1 MIRKAWEDSR
11 KPQGAYKA
19 ATTGAQIRDRF
30 FTVVE
35 EVEAKLGGLAI
46 GIASAEG
53 VLMVHPKLK
62 EELRKQPDA
71 DVLEVALTYC
81 FVTTDSR
88 RRLNESWP
96 SQVARY
102 RGKANSDETL
112 REKSGLLA
120 AYVVNNLDAT
130 DPAALAEAH
139 EKMRKITG
147 AIQRRNAFIR
157 APYAMD
163 SPIPRHSSRINP
175 ELLEE
180 SDMAKGETSDEQ
192 DCIVRVEE
200 AAVWYRV
207 LDELA
212 FRFIRGQRDIFMDFL
227 QDDLARNLALL
238 GSSPDLIDG
247 TMAARSR
254 EYAEYRQWVP
264 AENASEKGTL
274 LWEAAKHVGEPI
286 GLNEHPVFLLQFGIR
301 LLKKLENALI
311 GDLLVGKAVA

>member
-1 MIRKAWEDSR
+1 MGLFDKLFGRRASPEAEQAKAIIRKAWENSR

-35 EVEAKLGGLAI
+35 EVEAKLSEPAI
-46 GIASAEG
+46 GVASAEG
-53 VLMVHPKLK
+53 VLMVHPKLE

-71 DVLEVALTYC
+71 DVLEVALTHC
-81 FVTTDSR
+81 FITTDAR

-96 SQVARY
+96 SQVTRY

-120 AYVVNNLDAT
+120 AYLVNNLDA
-130 DPAALAEAH
+130 AE
-139 EKMRKITG
+139 
-147 AIQRRNAFIR
+147 
-157 APYAMD
+157 
-163 SPIPRHSSRINP
+163 
-175 ELLEE
+175 
-180 SDMAKGETSDEQ
+180 MAEGETSDEQ
-192 DCIVRVEE
+192 DCVVRVEE

-212 FRFIRGQRDIFMDFL
+212 FRFIRGQRDIFMGFL
-227 QDDLARNLALL
+227 QDDLALDLALL
-238 GSSPDLIDG
+238 GSSPDLISG

-264 AENASEKGTL
+264 AENAGAKGTL
-274 LWEAAKHVGEPI
+274 LWEAAKHVAEPI
-286 GLNEHPVFLLQFGIR
+286 GLNTHPVFLLQFGTR
-301 LLKKLENALI
+301 LLEKLNGALV
-311 GDLLVGKAVA
+311 GDLLVGRETS

>member
-1 MIRKAWEDSR
+1 MGLFDKLFGRRASPEAEQAKAIIRKAWENSQ

-35 EVEAKLGGLAI
+35 EVEAKLGGPAV

-53 VLMVHPKLK
+53 VLMVHPKL
-62 EELRKQPDA
+62 EDELRKQPDA
-71 DVLEVALTYC
+71 DVLEVALTHC
-81 FVTTDSR
+81 FITTDAR

-102 RGKANSDETL
+102 RGKPNSDEML

-120 AYVVNNLDAT
+120 AYVVNNLDA
-130 DPAALAEAH
+130 AEMA
-139 EKMRKITG
+139 
-147 AIQRRNAFIR
+147 
-157 APYAMD
+157 
-163 SPIPRHSSRINP
+163 
-175 ELLEE
+175 E
-180 SDMAKGETSDEQ
+180 SETSDEQ
-192 DCIVRVEE
+192 DCIIRVEE

-227 QDDLARNLALL
+227 QDDMALNLALL
-238 GSSPDLIDG
+238 GSSPDLIDE

-264 AENASEKGTL
+264 AENAGAKGTL

-286 GLNEHPVFLLQFGIR
+286 GLNMHPVFLLQFGTR
-301 LLKKLENALI
+301 VLEKLNGALV
-311 GDLLVGKAVA
+311 GDLLVGGETS

>member
-1 MIRKAWEDSR
+1 MRISFNRRLFTRRASPEAEQAKEIIRRAWEDSR
-11 KPQGAYKA
+11 KPQGAYKS
-19 ATTGAQIRDRF
+19 ATSGAKIRDRF
-30 FTVVE
+30 FTVIE
-35 EVEAKLGGLAI
+35 EVEAKLGGPAI

-53 VLMVHPKLK
+53 VLMVHPKFE
-62 EELRKQPDA
+62 EELCKQPDA
-71 DVLEVALTYC
+71 DVLEVALTHC
-81 FVTTDSR
+81 FVTTDAR

-102 RGKANSDETL
+102 RGKANFDETL

-120 AYVVNNLDAT
+120 AYVVYNLDA
-130 DPAALAEAH
+130 AE
-139 EKMRKITG
+139 
-147 AIQRRNAFIR
+147 
-157 APYAMD
+157 
-163 SPIPRHSSRINP
+163 
-175 ELLEE
+175 
-180 SDMAKGETSDEQ
+180 MAEGETSDEQ

-212 FRFIRGQRDIFMDFL
+212 FRFVRGQRDVFMDFL
-227 QDDLARNLALL
+227 QDDLALNLALL

-264 AENASEKGTL
+264 AENAGAKGTL

-286 GLNEHPVFLLQFGIR
+286 GLNTHFVFLLQFGTR
-301 LLKKLENALI
+301 LLEKLNGALV
-311 GDLLVGKAVA
+311 GELLVGREAS

>member
-1 MIRKAWEDSR
+1 MGLFDKLFGRRASPEAEQVKAIMRKAWENSG

-19 ATTGAQIRDRF
+19 AATGAEIRDRF
-30 FTVVE
+30 FAVIE
-35 EVEAKLGGLAI
+35 EVEAKLGSPAI

-53 VLMVHPKLK
+53 VLMVHPKLE

-71 DVLEVALTYC
+71 DVLEVALTHC
-81 FVTTDSR
+81 FITTDGR

-120 AYVVNNLDAT
+120 AYVVKNLDA
-130 DPAALAEAH
+130 AEMA
-139 EKMRKITG
+139 
-147 AIQRRNAFIR
+147 
-157 APYAMD
+157 
-163 SPIPRHSSRINP
+163 
-175 ELLEE
+175 E
-180 SDMAKGETSDEQ
+180 SETSDEQ

-200 AAVWYRV
+200 AAIWYRV

-212 FRFIRGQRDIFMDFL
+212 FRFVRGQRDIFMDFL
-227 QDDLARNLALL
+227 QDDLALNLALL
-238 GSSPDLIDG
+238 GSSPDLIDQ

-264 AENASEKGTL
+264 AENAGAKGTL

-286 GLNEHPVFLLQFGIR
+286 GLNAHPVFLLQFGTR
-301 LLKKLENALI
+301 LLERLNDALV
-311 GDLLVGKAVA
+311 GDLLVGRETS

>member
-1 MIRKAWEDSR
+1 MGLFDKLFGRRASPEAEQVKAIMRKAWENSG

-19 ATTGAQIRDRF
+19 ATTGAEIRDRF
-30 FTVVE
+30 FAVIE
-35 EVEAKLGGLAI
+35 EVEAKLGSPAI

-53 VLMVHPKLK
+53 VLMVHPKLE

-71 DVLEVALTYC
+71 DVLEVALTHC
-81 FVTTDSR
+81 FITTDGR

-96 SQVARY
+96 SQVVRY

-120 AYVVNNLDAT
+120 AYVVNNLDA
-130 DPAALAEAH
+130 AEMA
-139 EKMRKITG
+139 
-147 AIQRRNAFIR
+147 
-157 APYAMD
+157 
-163 SPIPRHSSRINP
+163 
-175 ELLEE
+175 E
-180 SDMAKGETSDEQ
+180 SETSDEQ

-200 AAVWYRV
+200 AAIWYRV

-212 FRFIRGQRDIFMDFL
+212 FRFVRGQRDIFMDFL
-227 QDDLARNLALL
+227 QDDLALNLALL
-238 GSSPDLIDG
+238 GSSPDLIDQ

-264 AENASEKGTL
+264 AENAGAKGTL

-286 GLNEHPVFLLQFGIR
+286 GLNAHPVFLLQFGTR
-301 LLKKLENALI
+301 LLERLNDALV
-311 GDLLVGKAVA
+311 GDLLVGRETS

>member
-1 MIRKAWEDSR
+1 MGLFDKLFSRRASPEAEQAKAIIREAWENSG

-35 EVEAKLGGLAI
+35 EVEARLGGLAI
-46 GIASAEG
+46 GVASAEG
-53 VLMVHPKLK
+53 VLMVHPKLE

-71 DVLEVALTYC
+71 DVLEVALTHC

-88 RRLNESWP
+88 RRFNESWP

-120 AYVVNNLDAT
+120 AYVVNNLDA
-130 DPAALAEAH
+130 LEMAEG
-139 EKMRKITG
+139 E
-147 AIQRRNAFIR
+147 
-157 APYAMD
+157 
-163 SPIPRHSSRINP
+163 IP
-175 ELLEE
+175 
-180 SDMAKGETSDEQ
+180 DDE
-192 DCIVRVEE
+192 DCIVRIEE

-227 QDDLARNLALL
+227 QDDLALNLALL
-238 GSSPDLIDG
+238 GSSPDMIDG

-264 AENASEKGTL
+264 AENAGAKGTL

-286 GLNEHPVFLLQFGIR
+286 GMNAHPVFLLQFGTR
-301 LLKKLENALI
+301 LLEKLENALI
-311 GDLLVGKAVA
+311 GDLLVGKEVA

>member
-1 MIRKAWEDSR
+1 MGLFDKLFGRRASPEAERAKAIIRKAWENSQ

-35 EVEAKLGGLAI
+35 EVEATLGGPAI
-46 GIASAEG
+46 GVASAEG
-53 VLMVHPKLK
+53 VLMVHPKLE

-71 DVLEVALTYC
+71 DVLEVALTHC
-81 FVTTDSR
+81 FVTTDAR

-102 RGKANSDETL
+102 RGKVNSDETL

-120 AYVVNNLDAT
+120 AYVVNNLDA
-130 DPAALAEAH
+130 AEMA
-139 EKMRKITG
+139 
-147 AIQRRNAFIR
+147 
-157 APYAMD
+157 
-163 SPIPRHSSRINP
+163 
-175 ELLEE
+175 E
-180 SDMAKGETSDEQ
+180 SETSDEQ
-192 DCIVRVEE
+192 DCTIRVEE

-227 QDDLARNLALL
+227 QDDLALNLALL

-264 AENASEKGTL
+264 AENAGAKGTL

-286 GLNEHPVFLLQFGIR
+286 GLNAHPVFLLQFGTR
-301 LLKKLENALI
+301 LLEKLNGVLV
-311 GDLLVGKAVA
+311 GDLLVGRETS

>member
-1 MIRKAWEDSR
+1 MGLFDKLFGRRSSPEAEQAKAIIRRAWEDSR

-19 ATTGAQIRDRF
+19 ATTGAQIRERF

-35 EVEAKLGGLAI
+35 EVEAKLGGPAI
-46 GIASAEG
+46 GVASTEG
-53 VLMVHPKLK
+53 VLMVHPQLE

-71 DVLEVALTYC
+71 DALEVALTHC
-81 FVTTDSR
+81 FITSDAR

-102 RGKANSDETL
+102 RGKANSDDTL

-120 AYVVNNLDAT
+120 AYVVNNLDA
-130 DPAALAEAH
+130 AEMA
-139 EKMRKITG
+139 
-147 AIQRRNAFIR
+147 
-157 APYAMD
+157 
-163 SPIPRHSSRINP
+163 
-175 ELLEE
+175 E
-180 SDMAKGETSDEQ
+180 SETSDEQ

-212 FRFIRGQRDIFMDFL
+212 FRFIRGQRDLFMDFL
-227 QDDLARNLALL
+227 QDDLALNLALL
-238 GSSPDLIDG
+238 GSSPDLIDE

-264 AENASEKGTL
+264 AENAGAKGTL
-274 LWEAAKHVGEPI
+274 LWEAAKHFGEPI
-286 GLNEHPVFLLQFGIR
+286 GLNTHPVFLLQFGTR
-301 LLKKLENALI
+301 LLEKLENALI
-311 GDLLVGKAVA
+311 GDLLVGKEVA

>member
-1 MIRKAWEDSR
+1 MGLFDKLFGRRASPGAEQARAIIRKAWEDSQ

-53 VLMVHPKLK
+53 VLMVHPKLE

-71 DVLEVALTYC
+71 DILEVALTHC
-81 FVTTDSR
+81 FITTDAR

-96 SQVARY
+96 SQVAQY
-102 RGKANSDETL
+102 RGKANSDEAL

-120 AYVVNNLDAT
+120 AYVVNNLH
-130 DPAALAEAH
+130 AAEMAE
-139 EKMRKITG
+139 
-147 AIQRRNAFIR
+147 
-157 APYAMD
+157 
-163 SPIPRHSSRINP
+163 S
-175 ELLEE
+175 
-180 SDMAKGETSDEQ
+180 ETSDEQ
-192 DCIVRVEE
+192 DCVVRVEE
-200 AAVWYRV
+200 VAVWYRV

-227 QDDLARNLALL
+227 QDDMALNLALL
-238 GSSPDLIDG
+238 GSSPDLIDE

-254 EYAEYRQWVP
+254 EYAEYREWVP
-264 AENASEKGTL
+264 AENAGAKGTL

-286 GLNEHPVFLLQFGIR
+286 GLNTQPVFLLQFGTQ
-301 LLKKLENALI
+301 LLEKLNKALI
-311 GDLLVGKAVA
+311 HELLVGEEAS

>member
-1 MIRKAWEDSR
+1 MGLFDKLFGRRSSPEAEQAKAIIRKAWEDSR

-19 ATTGAQIRDRF
+19 AASGAEIRDRF
-30 FTVVE
+30 FAVVE
-35 EVEAKLGGLAI
+35 EVEAKLAGPAI

-53 VLMVHPKLK
+53 VLMVHPRLK

-71 DVLEVALTYC
+71 DVLEIGLTHC
-81 FVTTDSR
+81 FITKDAR

-112 REKSGLLA
+112 REKSGLLG
-120 AYVVNNLDAT
+120 AYVVNNLDA
-130 DPAALAEAH
+130 LEMAE
-139 EKMRKITG
+139 M
-147 AIQRRNAFIR
+147 
-157 APYAMD
+157 
-163 SPIPRHSSRINP
+163 
-175 ELLEE
+175 
-180 SDMAKGETSDEQ
+180 ETSDDE
-192 DCIVRVEE
+192 DCVVRVEE

-227 QDDLARNLALL
+227 QDDLALNLALL
-238 GSSPDLIDG
+238 GSSPDMIDG

-264 AENASEKGTL
+264 AENAGAKGTL
-274 LWEAAKHVGEPI
+274 LLEAAKHVGEPI
-286 GLNEHPVFLLQFGIR
+286 GLNAHPVFLLQFGTR
-301 LLKKLENALI
+301 LLEKLENALI
-311 GDLLVGKAVA
+311 GDLLVGQEAV